1 MLPNASP
8 ALLFVMNLCVKDK
21 IGHLLRSNSWF
32 QNCASCQEGHQR
44 NEKAQLTSTKLETE
58 ESHFRRGKH
67 LEGHL

>member
-1 MLPNASP
+1 
-8 ALLFVMNLCVKDK
+8 MNLCVIDK

-58 ESHFRRGKH
+58 ESQFRRGKH
-67 LEGHL
+67 LEGNL